1 MKRIAKI
8 AVVLSIMTIT
18 LAGCEASFD
27 IAGPVN
33 PDVQIPGGGEDG
45 TDPGKRP
52 VPIKPK
58 RNPGGKI
65 ERPKL
70 IEDLIHQVITP
81 NRLSYDDNHIDEP
94 R

>member
-18 LAGCEASFD
+18 LAGCEALSFD
-27 IAGPVN
+27 VSAPG
-33 PDVQIPGGGEDG
+33 PDVQIPDNGEDG
-45 TDPGKRP
+45 ADPGKRP